1 MQLIKDKDVTL
12 FYQFEL
18 QNIQPHFFAFR
29 WLTLLFSQEFILP
42 GNSTCKVGLIQFL
55 LRAYKCAIFGGVC
68 VVKIAKI
75 FVQFLSFVSDLM
87 RIWDSLFADEKRFE
101 FLLYVACAMLL

>member
-12 FYQFEL
+12 YYQFEL

-55 LRAYKCAIFGGVC
+55 LRCFSVRDFWWSLRRENCENIRL
-68 VVKIAKI
+68 I
-75 FVQFLSFVSDLM
+75 FVVCFRSHADLG
-87 RIWDSLFADEKRFE
+87 FA
-101 FLLYVACAMLL
+101 VC